1 MYVVDTGRAKAVVGT
16 GSGEELGA
24 MLGPGDLVG
33 ERGLMEGARHALDV
47 VAVEQ
52 CRLVGARR
60 DDLLKLLVDEPIVG
74 ERLMLLLRQRIR
86 TDARITGDP
95 EPADLPGEV
104 VRSVQQLSGRPSRM
118 APSLEIL
125 PIYLTGGRLYR
136 LRPHGQASWK
146 AEPTAAT
153 PPGQFVDS
161 QLAQRGVQSVVV
173 HSTSW
178 RYEQA
183 RLVLTYLAI
192 VSDAV
197 LIPAGFDVEQVRR
210 AELARGSAKDAPD
223 SIDVAQVVEH
233 GLRHISWL
241 SKDDPVIAREL
252 SAEWKDV
259 IASYVP
265 EPFRAL

>member
-1 MYVVDTGRAKAVVGT
+1 
-16 GSGEELGA
+16 

-33 ERGLMEGARHALDV
+33 ERGLVDGARYALDV
-47 VAVEQ
+47 VAVEE
-52 CRLVGARR
+52 CRLIGLRR

-86 TDARITGDP
+86 ADARITGDP

-104 VRSVQQLSGRPSRM
+104 IRSVQQLSGRPSRM

-125 PIYLTGGRLYR
+125 PVYLISGQLYL
-136 LRPHGQASWK
+136 LRPQGQASWK
-146 AEPTAAT
+146 AEPNLAT
-153 PPGQFVDS
+153 PPGPFVDG
-161 QLAQRGVQSVVV
+161 QLAQRGIQSVVV

-183 RLVLTYLAI
+183 RLVLSYLAI
-192 VSDAV
+192 MSEAV
-197 LIPAGFDVEQVRR
+197 LIPADFDVVPVRR

-233 GLRHISWL
+233 GLRHLSWL
-241 SKDDPVIAREL
+241 SRDDPVIAREL

-259 IASYVP
+259 VATYIP